1 MRQHVGAAAA
11 RAARVGVG
19 IAKALGCQVQR
30 LVVTCQHHGQATAQ
44 GRVANVVSLLA
55 AARGQHAAGGGQVG
69 VAQHLAQQGQQQG
82 VYRELVRRNVL
93 AVALL
98 HKVLPQVLRNL
109 EGAGDF
115 IAQLQ
120 APGDAVVRFGLLC
133 GLGGGEGGEAAELFS
148 RNQPAFDADG
158 GVGELLGV
166 LACHVQTPVAAGTST

>member
-1 MRQHVGAAAA
+1 M
-11 RAARVGVG
+11 
-19 IAKALGCQVQR
+19 
-30 LVVTCQHHGQATAQ
+30 
-44 GRVANVVSLLA
+44 
-55 AARGQHAAGGGQVG
+55 
-69 VAQHLAQQGQQQG
+69 AQHLAQQGQQQG

-120 APGDAVVRFGLLC
+120 APGDAVVRLGLLG
-133 GLGGGEGGEAAELFS
+133 GLGGGQGGEAAELFS
-148 RNQPAFDADG
+148 RNQAALDADG

-166 LACHVQTPVAAGTST
+166 LACHGSNSCCCGHQHVNTHHIHRQAGGDLVAAPGIGGFANAAVVGQQGLGAGFGDFLQGGLPGGQAI